1 METATAVTVLA
12 LSLILLIGESNGLR
26 TNPSVAENFGN
37 VTFVA
42 PENASNVSVFCEV
55 TFGDGSGHLFTSV
68 WFLTLNNGVRE
79 RINFNNGNSEIIG
92 PQSNLTIRVSGLLQ
106 SNLTIVSFG
115 ADLDMATLECSN
127 RLQIST
133 DDDPNIQRV
142 FFLLRTIG

>member
-1 METATAVTVLA
+1 MASAVTVLA
-12 LSLILLIGESNGLR
+12 LSVILLIGESNGFIR
-26 TNPSVAENFGN
+26 TNPSVENFGN

-55 TFGDGSGHLFTSV
+55 TFGDGGNLFVSG

-79 RINFNNGNSEIIG
+79 RIPFSNGNAEIIG
-92 PQSNLTIRVSGLLQ
+92 PQSNLTIRVIGLLQ

-115 ADLDMATLECSN
+115 ADLDMATLECTN
-127 RLQIST
+127 NLI
-133 DDDPNIQRV
+133 DPNTQRA